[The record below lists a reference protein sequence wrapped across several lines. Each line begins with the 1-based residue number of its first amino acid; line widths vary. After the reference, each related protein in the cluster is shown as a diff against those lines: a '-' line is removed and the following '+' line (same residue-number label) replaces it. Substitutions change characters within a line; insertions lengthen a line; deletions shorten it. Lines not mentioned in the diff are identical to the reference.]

1 LRPAL
6 MDEKL
11 RQELADLRARVKPRA
26 SWTSF
31 QDNLEQRMIAARI
44 RLLQTQ
50 LEPQETAHDGN

>member
-1 LRPAL
+1 

>member
-1 LRPAL
+1 M

-11 RQELADLRARVKPRA
+11 RQELADLRARLKPQA